1 MCFTGGPFTRP
12 IQTCRV
18 RARPHR
24 HPPPHPCRRTL
35 QLNPFGKLFKRLKLG
50 RTTTLD
56 YEMRHIAGWSSSS
69 WKVLGG
75 LPCLGAG

>member
-1 MCFTGGPFTRP
+1 
-12 IQTCRV
+12 
-18 RARPHR
+18 
-24 HPPPHPCRRTL
+24 
-35 QLNPFGKLFKRLKLG
+35 LNPFGKLFKRLKLG